1 LSTKKRIGVLCVRL
15 ATIVLVAAGLLMLP
29 DPQTGELIHAKNAAV
44 SLLTVIMIGVAL
56 YDTLFYDRQR
66 W

>member
-1 LSTKKRIGVLCVRL
+1 MSLKKRLGAFCIRL
-15 ATIVLVAAGLLMLP
+15 AVILIGAAGLLLLP
-29 DPQTGELIHAKNAAV
+29 DPQTGELLHFKNAIV
-44 SLLTVIMIGVAL
+44 SLLTVILIGIAL